1 MGKNLAVVHSRALL
15 GLHAPLVEIEAHLSN
30 GLPQFHIV
38 GLPETEVRESRD
50 RVRAAIL
57 QSGFSFPA
65 KKIVINLAP
74 ADLPKESGRFDLPIA
89 ISILSA
95 SGQITS
101 SLESYEFAGE
111 LALSGELRPIRGDIL
126 LMQAANEVKRI
137 FIAPIGNRHHSYLF
151 PKASSLFANHLS
163 EVVLFLNGI
172 QALTP
177 PLKEIP
183 PEVLSQMIDKEK
195 HQVDLNEVKGQISAK
210 KALEVA
216 AAGGHNLLFIGPPGT
231 GKSMLANRLLS
242 IMPALNDQEVI
253 ENAMI
258 RSILP
263 DTNDSTLIYERPFR
277 SPHHTASAA
286 AIIGGGATPRPGEV
300 TLAHHGILFLDELPE
315 FERRVLEALREPLDT
330 HYVHISRA
338 SKQAIYPAKFQLIGT
353 MNPCPCGFFGHS
365 TRSCQCT
372 PEQIKR
378 YQNKISGPF
387 LDRIDLI
394 MQVPAIPAKDILLQT
409 ETLEDSATIKKRVT
423 KCREIQYNRQGKLNS
438 ELPARLLD
446 QEVRIQNNA
455 KSFLMSN
462 LEKLGLST
470 RSFHKL
476 LKIARTIA
484 DLQES
489 PTVEQE
495 HIIQSIGLRRK

>member
-57 QSGFSFPA
+57 QSGFSFPT

-126 LMQAANEVKRI
+126 LMQAANEVKRT

-151 PKASSLFANHLS
+151 PKASSLFANHLA

-172 QALTP
+172 QALIP

-195 HQVDLNEVKGQISAK
+195 YQVDLNEVRGQISAK

-242 IMPALNDQEVI
+242 IMPALNDREVI

-263 DTNDSTLIYERPFR
+263 DTNDNTLIYERPFR

-286 AIIGGGATPRPGEV
+286 AIIGGGADPRPGEV

-330 HYVHISRA
+330 HHVHISRA

-365 TRSCQCT
+365 TRPCQCT

-409 ETLEDSATIKKRVT
+409 GALEDSATIKKRVT

-462 LEKLGLST
+462 LEKLGLSA

-476 LKIARTIA
+476 LKVARTIA

-489 PTVEQE
+489 PAVEQE
-495 HIIQSIGLRRK
+495 HIIQSISLRRN

>member
-65 KKIVINLAP
+65 KKIVVNLAP

-126 LMQAANEVKRI
+126 LMQAANEVRRT
-137 FIAPIGNRHHSYLF
+137 FIAPIGNQKHSYLF
-151 PKASSLFANHLS
+151 PKASSLFANHLT

-172 QALTP
+172 QTLIP

-183 PEVLSQMIDKEK
+183 PEVLSRMIEKEK

-231 GKSMLANRLLS
+231 GKSMLANRLPS

-258 RSILP
+258 CSILP
-263 DTNDSTLIYERPFR
+263 VNNTLIYERPFR

-286 AIIGGGATPRPGEV
+286 AIIGGGADPRPGEV

-330 HYVHISRA
+330 YRVHISRA
-338 SKQAIYPAKFQLIGT
+338 TKQAIYPAKFQLIGT
-353 MNPCPCGFFGHS
+353 MNPCPCGFFGHP

-372 PEQIKR
+372 PEQIQR

-394 MQVPAIPAKDILLQT
+394 MQVPAIPAKDILLQA
-409 ETLEDSATIKKRVT
+409 EALEDSVTIKKRVT

-438 ELPARLLD
+438 ELSAGLLD
-446 QEVRIQNNA
+446 REVRIQNNA
-455 KSFLMSN
+455 KSFLISN

-476 LKIARTIA
+476 LKVARTLA

-495 HIIQSIGLRRK
+495 HVIQSIGLRRN

>member
-1 MGKNLAVVHSRALL
+1 MGKNLAVVYSRALL
-15 GLHAPLVEIEAHLSN
+15 GLYASLVEIEAHLSN
-30 GLPQFHIV
+30 GLPQCHIV

-89 ISILSA
+89 LSIFSA

-101 SLESYEFAGE
+101 PLESYEFAGE
-111 LALSGELRPIRGDIL
+111 LALSGELHPIRGDNL
-126 LMQAANEVKRI
+126 A
-137 FIAPIGNRHHSYLF
+137 
-151 PKASSLFANHLS
+151 

-172 QALTP
+172 KALTP

-183 PEVLSQMIDKEK
+183 YEVLSQIRDKEK

-216 AAGGHNLLFIGPPGT
+216 AAGRHNLLFIGPPGT
-231 GKSMLANRLLS
+231 GKPMLANRLLS

-263 DTNDSTLIYERPFR
+263 NTNDNTLIYEQPFR
-277 SPHHTASAA
+277 SPHHTASTA
-286 AIIGGGATPRPGEV
+286 AIIGGGAAPRPGEV
-300 TLAHHGILFLDELPE
+300 ALAHHGILFLDELTE
-315 FERRVLEALREPLDT
+315 FEKRVLEALREPLNT
-330 HYVHISRA
+330 HHVHISRV

-365 TRSCQCT
+365 IRSCQCT

-394 MQVPAIPAKDILLQT
+394 MQVSTIPAKDILLQT
-409 ETLEDSATIKKRVT
+409 EALEDSETIKKRVT
-423 KCREIQYNRQGKLNS
+423 KCREIQYNRQDKLNS
-438 ELPARLLD
+438 ELSARLLD

-476 LKIARTIA
+476 LKVARTIA

-495 HIIQSIGLRRK
+495 HVMQSICLRRS